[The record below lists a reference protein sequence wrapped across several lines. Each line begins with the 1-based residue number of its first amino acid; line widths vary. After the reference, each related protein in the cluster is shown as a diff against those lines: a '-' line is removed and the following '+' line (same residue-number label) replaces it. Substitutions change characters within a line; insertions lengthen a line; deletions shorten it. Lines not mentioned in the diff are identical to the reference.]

1 MVTVCMSTSRQ
12 RQCLNFSRRLNLYIL
27 QSTRLLN
34 VKSTYKRILRFQIR
48 IFKHILKIRLE
59 SRIRVNFFSQIR
71 FRESSKIQD
80 SVPRFVLLPDK
91 LTHSDSRFDPNLSTL
106 RILRFANLK
115 FRSSLR
121 ITFKHRISSYGYKL
135 TFRLD
140 GRFLHCESKD
150 SSFEPQNPIFL
161 LN

>member
-1 MVTVCMSTSRQ
+1 MSTSRQ
-12 RQCLNFSRRLNLYIL
+12 RQCLKFSRRLNLYIL
-27 QSTRLLN
+27 QNTRLLN
-34 VKSTYKRILRFQIR
+34 VKSTYKRILRFIPRILDSYFQAYFKNQIR
-48 IFKHILKIRLE
+48 E
-59 SRIRVNFFSQIR
+59 SNSCELFFSQIR

-140 GRFLHCESKD
+140 SRLLHCESKD
-150 SSFEPQNPIFL
+150 SSFEPQNPIFF
-161 LN
+161 